1 MSDDSERGKDTPP
14 ASAGEGEGA
23 DSGADPEVQVI
34 HAFDGP
40 QPEREYARGEKFTIP
55 MWEVKSSTDLEAIL
69 LGKAANE
76 LMASKRESEEHTE
89 VVLRA
94 RLVLGWTYFPLLVA
108 QGRLKG
114 AGAAPLELVS
124 GKSYAGLCLEIAELL
139 CHRLVEEAEALVKVV
154 RQMENPRKFWSK
166 LTQANQSKLSAIVA
180 RLDLEKAG
188 ATPTKAELR
197 IAVYGDRGDPGQVT
211 RTLKVLAAYKDLPD
225 AKKGPKGGGG

>member
-89 VVLRA
+89 VLQRA
-94 RLVLGWTYFPLLVA
+94 RIVLGWTYFPLLVA
-108 QGRLKG
+108 QGGLKG
-114 AGAAPLELVS
+114 GSAAPLELVS
-124 GKSYAGLCLEIAELL
+124 GESYAELCIEIAELL
-139 CHRLVEEAEALVKVV
+139 CHRLFAEADVLVQVMRK
-154 RQMENPRKFWSK
+154 MEKPLEFWNK
-166 LTQANQSKLSAIVA
+166 LTQADKNKLSAIVA
-180 RLDLEKAG
+180 RLDLEKSG
-188 ATPTKAELR
+188 TTPSKADLR
-197 IAVYGDRGDPGQVT
+197 KKVFGEDGDPGYAT
-211 RTLKVLAAYKDLPD
+211 RTLAVLAAYKDLLD
-225 AKKGPKGGGG
+225 EKKGPKGDG